1 MRCFINCFV
10 NFLFLRGFAGPPG
23 WNGTMPMQVVQ
34 QPGALVV
41 VPVSPGDGAGGIPT
55 GGLLDLAALGHGGGC
70 LGGLG
75 ACCSAAFP
83 SSPLHE
89 AEPGLEKPPL

>member
-1 MRCFINCFV
+1 
-10 NFLFLRGFAGPPG
+10 
-23 WNGTMPMQVVQ
+23 MQGVQ
-34 QPGALVV
+34 QRGALVM
-41 VPVSPGDGAGGIPT
+41 VPASGDGAGGIPA
-55 GGLLDLAALGHGGGC
+55 GELLGLAALGRGGGC

-83 SSPLHE
+83 SSPLHK